1 LEPVELASGSELP
14 EFPVVLEGVFVVDW
28 GELLLDPMPLL
39 PVDELLASGLVVA
52 EEPVAELPLPLVP
65 EVVLFC
71 PVLLVPLLV
80 PVCPGVPGLVELL
93 GEAV

>member
-1 LEPVELASGSELP
+1 VELASGSELP
-14 EFPVVLEGVFVVDW
+14 EFPVVLDGVLVVDC
-28 GELLLDPMPLL
+28 GELLLDPMLL
-39 PVDELLASGLVVA
+39 LFDELLASGVVVA

-65 EVVLFC
+65 DVVLFC